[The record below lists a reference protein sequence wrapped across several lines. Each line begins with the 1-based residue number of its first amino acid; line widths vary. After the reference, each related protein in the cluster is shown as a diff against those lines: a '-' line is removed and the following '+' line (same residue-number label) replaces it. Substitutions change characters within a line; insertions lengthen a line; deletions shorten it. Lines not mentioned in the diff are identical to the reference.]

1 MSTLAAARWLCLEG
15 AAIAIAYA
23 VAGAAAGARARGWR
37 DLGGLAAL
45 LIAHALVAAIA
56 WRVADGPGD
65 VAGQGAARLVFAA
78 EAALAWSLGAAL
90 TRLRIEPGV
99 AAALAAVLVLLV
111 VAAPALGEAVAGA
124 LDAPARV
131 RTLAFATSPPWAA
144 AVALGV
150 DILHDAAL
158 YERLPAASL
167 ELHMTAWTSTA
178 IGLGATAGALGA
190 VAAARRPRRRTLSTM
205 LLVAAL
211 AAAGCKGKSKDG
223 APAGGTGGSGTAAP
237 AVQDA
242 AAAAPAPDAA
252 AAATAPPTKAE
263 IDAMI
268 DRGVAFL
275 VKARG
280 DGPMIGG
287 HPGVNAMAALA
298 MVSAG
303 VPGGDP
309 RVAPSLEALAKLAH
323 PDGSIVDKDM
333 PVYVTAISV
342 LAFQRA
348 NVHPELIGP
357 AQQWLVGKQFGGD
370 AKDDPKNP
378 NYGGIGYGIV
388 ADKPDAD
395 LSNLHF
401 ALDALKD
408 ADLKD
413 KDAVMA
419 RAQKFL
425 ERCQNRTE
433 SNDQPWATNDGGFVY
448 KPGASKAGGT
458 ASSGSMT
465 YAGIA
470 GFLYAKAA
478 PDDPRVAA
486 AMSYIRANYSVD
498 ENPGLGLK
506 GLYYHHHM
514 MARALGLAGIRQI
527 TDSDGAV
534 HDWPT
539 ELADRLR
546 AAQKPDGSWANTD
559 PTYWENNPPLAT
571 ARAVLALVYA
581 RDAMK

>member
-1 MSTLAAARWLCLEG
+1 MATLEAARWLWLEA

-23 VAGAAAGARARGWR
+23 VVGAAAGARARGAR
-37 DLGGLAAL
+37 DLAQLAAL
-45 LIAHALVAAIA
+45 VVSHAVVVAIA
-56 WRVADGPGD
+56 WRIADGPGEL
-65 VAGQGAARLVFAA
+65 AGQGAARLVFAA
-78 EAALAWSLGAAL
+78 EAAVAWSLGAAL
-90 TRLRIEPGV
+90 ARLRVEPGV
-99 AAALAAVLVLLV
+99 AAALAAVLVLLL
-111 VAAPALGEAVAGA
+111 VAAPAVAEALAGSVG
-124 LDAPARV
+124 APARL
-131 RTLAFATSPPWAA
+131 RTLAFAASPPWAA
-144 AVALGV
+144 AVALGI

-178 IGLGATAGALGA
+178 LGLGATAAALGA
-190 VAAARRPRRRTLSTM
+190 GAVARRPRRRTLST
-205 LLVAAL
+205 LLLLAAL
-211 AAAGCKGKSKDG
+211 AAGGAGCKSKSKTEG
-223 APAGGTGGSGTAAP
+223 APTGGTATAAAP
-237 AVQDA
+237 DA

-252 AAATAPPTKAE
+252 AAAATTPPTAAE

-268 DRGVAFL
+268 AKGVEFL
-275 VKARG
+275 AKARG
-280 DGPMIGG
+280 PGDLIGG

-303 VPGGDP
+303 VPGTDP
-309 RVAPSLEALAKLAH
+309 RVAPSLEALVKLVH
-323 PDGSIVDKDM
+323 PDGSIYDKDNA
-333 PVYVTAISV
+333 VYVTAISV
-342 LAFQRA
+342 LAFQA
-348 NVHPELIGP
+348 GKVHPELIAP
-357 AQQWLVGKQFGGD
+357 AQAWLAGKQFGSDG
-370 AKDDPKNP
+370 KDDPKDV
-378 NYGGIGYGIV
+378 NYGGVGYGI
-388 ADKPDAD
+388 DPKEPEAD

-408 ADLKD
+408 STIKD

-433 SNDQPWATNDGGFVY
+433 SNDQPWAANDGGFVY
-448 KPGASKAGGT
+448 RPGASKAGGT
-458 ASSGSMT
+458 ASTGSMT

-486 AMSYIRANYSVD
+486 AMNYIRANYSVD

-514 MARALGLAGIRQI
+514 MARALGLAGSRQI
-527 TDSDGAV
+527 TDSDGAA

>member
-1 MSTLAAARWLCLEG
+1 MSTLAAARWLWLEG
-15 AAIAIAYA
+15 AAIAIGYA
-23 VAGAAAGARARGWR
+23 VAGAAAGDRPRGARELRG
-37 DLGGLAAL
+37 LLAL
-45 LIAHALVAAIA
+45 LASHAVVVAIA
-56 WRVADGPGD
+56 WRVAAGPGEL
-65 VAGQGAARLVFAA
+65 AGQGAARLVFAA
-78 EAALAWSLGAAL
+78 EGALAWSLGAAL
-90 TRLRIEPGV
+90 ARLRIEPGV
-99 AAALAAVLVLLV
+99 AAALAAVLVLLL
-111 VAAPALGEAVAGA
+111 VAAPALAEALAGSVG
-124 LDAPARV
+124 APARV
-131 RTLAFATSPPWAA
+131 RSLAFAASPPWAA

-150 DILHDAAL
+150 DILHDATL

-167 ELHMTAWTSTA
+167 ELHMIAWTSTA
-178 IGLGATAGALGA
+178 LGLGVTAGALGA
-190 VAAARRPRRRTLSTM
+190 VAVARRPRRRTLST
-205 LLVAAL
+205 LLLLAAL
-211 AAAGCKGKSKDG
+211 AAAGCKSKGKTDG
-223 APAGGTGGSGTAAP
+223 APTGGTAAP
-237 AVQDA
+237 AALDA
-242 AAAAPAPDAA
+242 GAAPPAPDAA
-252 AAATAPPTKAE
+252 AAATAPPTAAE
-263 IDAMI
+263 LDAMI
-268 DRGVAFL
+268 AKGVEFL
-275 VKARG
+275 AKARG
-280 DGPMIGG
+280 PGDLIGG

-303 VPGGDP
+303 VPGSDP

-348 NVHPELIGP
+348 SVHPELIAP

-401 ALDALKD
+401 ALDAIKD
-408 ADLKD
+408 ATIKD

-433 SNDQPWATNDGGFVY
+433 SNDQPWAGNDGGFVY

-458 ASSGSMT
+458 VSSGSMT

-514 MARALGLAGIRQI
+514 MARALSLAGARQI

-559 PTYWENNPPLAT
+559 ATYWENNPPLAT

>member
-1 MSTLAAARWLCLEG
+1 MSTLAAARWLWLEG

-65 VAGQGAARLVFAA
+65 LAGQGAARLVFAA

-90 TRLRIEPGV
+90 ARLRIEPGV
-99 AAALAAVLVLLV
+99 AAALAAVLVLLAV
-111 VAAPALGEAVAGA
+111 TAPALGEALAGA
-124 LDAPARV
+124 IDAPARV

-178 IGLGATAGALGA
+178 LGLGATAGALGA

-237 AVQDA
+237 AAQDA
-242 AAAAPAPDAA
+242 AAAPATPDAA
-252 AAATAPPTKAE
+252 PATAPPTKAE

-309 RVAPSLEALAKLAH
+309 RVAPSLDALAKLAH
-323 PDGSIVDKDM
+323 PDGSIYDKDNA
-333 PVYVTAISV
+333 VYVTAISV
-342 LAFQRA
+342 LAFQGGG
-348 NVHPELIGP
+348 VHAELIAP
-357 AQQWLVGKQFGGD
+357 AQAWLAGKQFGSDG
-370 AKDDPKNP
+370 KDDPKDV
-378 NYGGIGYGIV
+378 NYGGVGYGI
-388 ADKPDAD
+388 DPKEPEAD

-408 ADLKD
+408 STIKD

-433 SNDQPWATNDGGFVY
+433 SNDQPWAANDGGFVY
-448 KPGASKAGGT
+448 RPGASKAGGT
-458 ASSGSMT
+458 ASTGSMT

-478 PDDPRVAA
+478 SDDPRVAA

-514 MARALGLAGIRQI
+514 MARALGLAGSRQI